1 MYLCERDV
9 FVLNCVLCACFR
21 TMRTFTLLLCVGLA
35 LAAPKKVPHKAAVH
49 KTAAVHEQVA
59 KPVNEPAVK
68 AVKQQSADN
77 STWEQPEYC
86 GTNDCPI
93 FTTLQSNVEE
103 VGVAGVMRKC
113 TEQCRRGGCGGHSIR
128 LLPFV

>member
-1 MYLCERDV
+1 
-9 FVLNCVLCACFR
+9 
-21 TMRTFTLLLCVGLA
+21 MRAFTFLLCVGLA
-35 LAAPKKVPHKAAVH
+35 LAAPNKAPHKTAVHKTAVH

-59 KPVNEPAVK
+59 KPVNEPVVK
-68 AVKQQSADN
+68 AVKQKSADN

-103 VGVAGVMRKC
+103 VGVAGVVVMRKC
-113 TEQCRRGGCGGHSIR
+113 AKR
-128 LLPFV
+128 L

>member
-1 MYLCERDV
+1 
-9 FVLNCVLCACFR
+9 
-21 TMRTFTLLLCVGLA
+21 MRAFTLLLCLGLA
-35 LAAPKKVPHKAAVH
+35 LAAPNKAPHKTAVHKSAVH

-59 KPVNEPAVK
+59 KPVNEPVMKA

-103 VGVAGVMRKC
+103 VGVAGVRRKYA
-113 TEQCRRGGCGGHSIR
+113 R
-128 LLPFV
+128 